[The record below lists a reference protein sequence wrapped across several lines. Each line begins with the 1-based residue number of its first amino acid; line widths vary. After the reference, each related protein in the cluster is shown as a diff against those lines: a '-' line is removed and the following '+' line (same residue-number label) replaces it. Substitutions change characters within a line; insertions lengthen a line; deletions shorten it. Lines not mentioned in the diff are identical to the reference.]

1 MKVLI
6 TTMIALVIF
15 SGCSSKSRGY
25 NLLNRLKSQSIQI
38 QRQQAE
44 IVSLRKKLKQRSIER
59 KRKRER
65 ARKVSALPPA
75 PKKNI
80 KLKKVEDK
88 NYSSSYMYPGATKS
102 TPKKVTQAPTPST
115 TTSAMSKEECISI
128 IGQDKF
134 DKYTHMFGSEAASLK
149 RCKMLKAMR
158 Q

>member
-1 MKVLI
+1 MKVFI
-6 TTMIALVIF
+6 TTLIALIIF

-25 NLLNRLKSQSIQI
+25 NLRNRLKSQSIQI
-38 QRQQAE
+38 QQQQIE

-59 KRKRER
+59 KRKR
-65 ARKVSALPPA
+65 ARQVSALPPA

-88 NYSSSYMYPGATKS
+88 NYSSSYMYPGTTKS
-102 TPKKVTQAPTPST
+102 APKKVVQAPTTSAAT
-115 TTSAMSKEECISI
+115 TTMSKEECISI

-134 DKYTHMFGSEAASLK
+134 DKYTQMFGSEAASLK
-149 RCKMLKAMR
+149 RCKMLKAMK